1 MPEFTSLFRFADWPN
16 PEVPNVAAGVYAVW
30 QSNQLIYC
38 GMSGRELEKAISAK
52 KTRYGLVTRL
62 ESHSRG
68 RLSGDQFCVYVANR
82 IVIPTLQ
89 HEQLIHFASGKISLD
104 HLTKDHIQKHFEY
117 QYAVVQS
124 SRAAF
129 ELEMEC
135 RKGSFFGQKPLLN
148 PS

>member
-1 MPEFTSLFRFADWPN
+1 MPEFTPRFRFADWPN
-16 PEVPNVAAGVYAVW
+16 NEVPNVAAGVYAVW
-30 QSNQLIYC
+30 HIDQLIYC
-38 GMSGRELEKAISAK
+38 GMSGRELEKAIASK

-82 IVIPTLQ
+82 IVIPTLNP
-89 HEQLIHFASGKISLD
+89 EQLIHFASGKISLD
-104 HLTKDHIQKHFEY
+104 YLTKEHIQKHFEY

-135 RKGSFFGQKPLLN
+135 RKGFIFGQKPLLN